1 MSPPMEPSRRRAQA
15 RRIFKAAAVALA
27 LAALAAPVQA
37 QSDYPSKPVRMI
49 VGFPPGGGIDLSARL
64 YSATL
69 QQAFNTPFV
78 VENKPGGTGLLA
90 GEYVAKAAPDGY
102 TLLVAAS
109 GQMTINPVLIPKHP
123 YDTVRDFAAITMLAQ
138 FPMVIAVNPSFPA
151 KTLAELIALAKAQP
165 GRLNYSHGGAAH
177 QVAGEMFNQALGL
190 DIRSI
195 PYKGGAPA
203 VMAAIAGD
211 VPIVIVDSAAA
222 NSQIRAGRLRVLA
235 VTSAER
241 TPLVPGAPTVAESGL
256 PGYDIGVWAG
266 LFAPAG
272 TPAAIVSRLYQ
283 ETVRAMNSPEVREKL
298 KGIGMDPGGMPPEQ
312 LSAMIKSDIEK
323 YGPIVKKA
331 GMHL

>member
-1 MSPPMEPSRRRAQA
+1 MSLMESPRTHA
-15 RRIFKAAAVALA
+15 RRIVEAAAIGFA
-27 LAALAAPVQA
+27 LAALAAPVHA

-49 VGFPPGGGIDLSARL
+49 VGFPPGGGIDLNARL
-64 YSATL
+64 YSAKL
-69 QQAFNTPFV
+69 QQALNTPFV

-123 YDTVRDFAAITMLAQ
+123 YDTVRDFAPITMLAQ

-151 KTLAELIALAKAQP
+151 KSLAELIALAKAQP

-203 VMAAIAGD
+203 VMAAVAGD

-222 NSQIRAGRLRVLA
+222 NAQIRAGRLRVLA
-235 VTSAER
+235 VTSAKR
-241 TPLVPGAPTVAESGL
+241 TPLVPDAPTVAESGV

-272 TPAAIVSRLYQ
+272 TPAAIVSRLYK
-283 ETVRAMNSPEVREKL
+283 ETLSAMNSPDVREKL
-298 KGIGMDPGGMPPEQ
+298 KGIGMDPGGMAPDQ

>member
-1 MSPPMEPSRRRAQA
+1 MSHMESPRTHA
-15 RRIFKAAAVALA
+15 RRIVEAAAIGFA
-27 LAALAAPVQA
+27 LAALAAPVHA
-37 QSDYPSKPVRMI
+37 QGDYPSKPVRMI
-49 VGFPPGGGIDLSARL
+49 VGFPPGGGIDLNARL
-64 YSATL
+64 YSAKL
-69 QQAFNTPFV
+69 QQALNTPFV

-123 YDTVRDFAAITMLAQ
+123 YDTVRDFAPITMLAQ

-151 KTLAELIALAKAQP
+151 KSLAELIALAKAQP

-203 VMAAIAGD
+203 VMAAVAGD

-222 NSQIRAGRLRVLA
+222 NAQIRAGRLRVLA
-235 VTSAER
+235 VTSAKR
-241 TPLVPGAPTVAESGL
+241 TPLVPDAPTVAESGV

-272 TPAAIVSRLYQ
+272 TPAAIVSRLYK
-283 ETVRAMNSPEVREKL
+283 ETLRAMNSPDVREKL
-298 KGIGMDPGGMPPEQ
+298 KGIGMDPGGMAPDQ